1 MRKYFFVFILC
12 FFAFHCAASQESTF
26 DDDLAMLDA
35 NSSKTVGSGGGFVFD
50 INDEP
55 PSVDGNF
62 GGAGTCYSD
71 EVKQEIQNVNMIILL
86 DRSGSMMGS
95 RWATSVSELGKF
107 IKDPKSSGINTALTY
122 FPALPND
129 ISCDEKLYETPY
141 IQFGVLPYNS
151 NIIITSLNNIV
162 PNGAGTPLYAAML
175 GTYNWLISY
184 AQKNSSSQSLVLIVS
199 DGDPNT
205 CTYPYN
211 TKEELGDLAEL
222 AFDSGVKTVTIALN
236 GANLITLDYIAY
248 KGGTNA
254 AVNIMYDTT
263 ALYTA
268 LDTIRSSF
276 HCEYVFDQPTTFDP
290 EMWFV
295 KYLSS
300 NGFPDWLIP
309 RVENKTECENQ
320 HGWYYDDNKNPAK
333 LTLCAK
339 ACEILTFDENF
350 TLQLAFGCSVEGKVV
365 K

>member
-1 MRKYFFVFILC
+1 MHKYAITLLLGILLL
-12 FFAFHCAASQESTF
+12 HCAASQESTF
-26 DDDLAMLDA
+26 DDYSQESQSDKAT
-35 NSSKTVGSGGGFVFD
+35 KGTGGGFSF
-50 INDEP
+50 NTNNEP

-71 EVKQEIQNVNMIILL
+71 EVKQEIQNVNMVILL
-86 DRSGSMMGS
+86 DRSGSMMGF
-95 RWATSVSELGKF
+95 RWDTSISELGKF
-107 IKDPKSSGINTALTY
+107 IKDPKSSGINTALSY
-122 FPALPND
+122 FPALPDD
-129 ISCDEKLYETPY
+129 ISCDEKLYEAPY

-151 NIIITSLNNIV
+151 NIIISSLNSII
-162 PNGAGTPLYAAML
+162 PNGGGTPLYSAML

-211 TKEELGDLAEL
+211 SKEELGDLAEL

-236 GANLITLDYIAY
+236 GANLVTLDYIAY

-268 LDTIRSSF
+268 LNTIRSSF
-276 HCEYVFDQPTTFDP
+276 QCEYVFDQPATFDP

-333 LTLCAK
+333 LTLCTK

-350 TLQLAFGCSVEGKVV
+350 TLQLAFGCPSGSDIV